1 MHYITQHSI
10 SLKMMSLISRS
21 YQENRGPETTKAGP
35 QITNSGQYQ
44 FRLIFLYKTSNLK
57 LFVVIVLPLSS
68 HSTLLSTAVCFYHV

>member
-44 FRLIFLYKTSNLK
+44 FRLIFLYKTSNL
-57 LFVVIVLPLSS
+57 
-68 HSTLLSTAVCFYHV
+68 